1 MKHTMVVGTTEPQ
14 DFELLESGAALDGTG
29 WDVEIEFRESIAG
42 VEAVTVA
49 WLDQSA
55 GTVRVTGAENLT
67 ARTYH
72 FRFKLTD
79 GSDDFGYVP
88 NLDTAPN
95 EWRVVRV

>member
-14 DFELLESGAALDGTG
+14 DFELLETGAALVGTDL
-29 WDVEIEFRESIAG
+29 DVEIEFREDVSG
-42 VEAVTVA
+42 VTAA
-49 WLDQSA
+49 WLDQA
-55 GTVRVTGAENLT
+55 GGTVRVTGAENLL

-79 GSDDFGYVP
+79 GSDDFGYIP

>member
-14 DFELLESGAALDGTG
+14 DFELLESGAALDGT
-29 WDVEIEFRESIAG
+29 DLDIAIEFRESVSG
-42 VEAVTVA
+42 VTIA
-49 WLDQSA
+49 WLDQGE
-55 GTVRVTGAENLT
+55 GTVRVTGVENLS

-79 GSDDFGYVP
+79 NSDDFGYIP
-88 NLDTAPN
+88 NLESAPN